1 MCVGNPIHL
10 GTGNKFR
17 AELDYQSGGSD
28 PFTFTRYYN
37 SHLPDEELGG
47 WRHTYS
53 RSVEVNASKYGEN
66 MVVLHR
72 PEGQQLAFYNSSS
85 VWVPTW
91 KTDDTLTKDATGWRY
106 TQSDGVVEAYD
117 ETGRLTGIEKPNGN
131 HITLSYLNGELS
143 SITDG
148 FGRTIQFQYQDGR
161 MVSVTDPAGG
171 SIQYQYNSAGKLAE
185 VIYQDNT
192 SRSYLYDDPNA
203 PGLLSGLVDE
213 NGNRFAT
220 WGYDTQGRAV
230 LSEHAGGAEKT
241 QVSYNADGS
250 VSVTNALGHV
260 QRYTYSRHN
269 GMLKPDVVE
278 GAPCTGFVGGKE
290 TYVYDSKGLVSSITD
305 RAGQKR
311 TFTHNDRGLETTQI
325 DQTGVRLRPTGFLP
339 SRSRQKSQNQPD
351 H

>member
-1 MCVGNPIHL
+1 
-10 GTGNKFR
+10 
-17 AELDYQSGGSD
+17 
-28 PFTFTRYYN
+28 
-37 SHLPDEELGG
+37 
-47 WRHTYS
+47 
-53 RSVEVNASKYGEN
+53 

-185 VIYQDNT
+185 VIYQTIRAAAISTMTRMHRVCSLGWWTRTATVSPHGDMIL
-192 SRSYLYDDPNA
+192 R
-203 PGLLSGLVDE
+203 GE
-213 NGNRFAT
+213 RF
-220 WGYDTQGRAV
+220 
-230 LSEHAGGAEKT
+230 
-241 QVSYNADGS
+241 
-250 VSVTNALGHV
+250 
-260 QRYTYSRHN
+260 
-269 GMLKPDVVE
+269 
-278 GAPCTGFVGGKE
+278 
-290 TYVYDSKGLVSSITD
+290 
-305 RAGQKR
+305 
-311 TFTHNDRGLETTQI
+311 
-325 DQTGVRLRPTGFLP
+325 
-339 SRSRQKSQNQPD
+339 
-351 H
+351 